1 MFLITCWLLNNNI
14 GLILNDNRY
23 WTTVMVTCRVNL
35 SLSIT
40 MSHIVPNPLDY
51 TQHKNELTTQRG
63 VMFFD
68 QARPAGA
75 VAVKAFLWRAF
86 GSSRFRAVSRTCTQQ
101 GFYTILITSGMGL
114 TEQRASD
121 PLVNDAL
128 AGSKY
133 AFEQKYNMC
142 RIIKKYEYPMV
153 LNFVIH
159 RHNID
164 QIEQIIEL
172 CLELNA
178 DTVELAICQFYGW
191 AFLNRQYLLPTQT
204 QLIRAE
210 RITNAYREKLRQQK
224 RPCKLIFVVPDYYE
238 ERPKACM
245 NSWGKI
251 FLTIAPDGMALPCH
265 AARQLPMTFPNV
277 RQQSLAKIWYE
288 SKAFNQYRGDAWMPE
303 GCRTCPDKDRDF
315 GGCRCQAYMLTGNAS
330 NADPVCAKSPY
341 HHLIEQARAETEQ
354 AVSLTRN
361 LTDTQLKAIRDS
373 QGMVGVNFDVAF
385 LRPDGQRNA
394 DTTINIILDH
404 LEYMMRYLGE
414 EHVGFGSDFDGA
426 LISNELKDIM
436 GVSKLISA
444 MRQRSYSDQL
454 IEQICFKNWLKDTPE
469 LMLIESRRSSEN
481 CVAIA
486 KEIN

>member
-1 MFLITCWLLNNNI
+1 MTTDIGLPLWLLAE
-14 GLILNDNRY
+14 LTYRCPLQCPY
-23 WTTVMVTCRVNL
+23 C
-35 SLSIT
+35 S
-40 MSHIVPNPLDY
+40 NPLDY
-51 TQHKNELTTQRG
+51 TQHKNELTTQQWCD
-63 VMFFD
+63 VFD
-68 QARPAGA
+68 QARQLGA
-75 VAVKAFLWRAF
+75 VQLGFSGGEPLVRQDLEQLVAHAH
-86 GSSRFRAVSRTCTQQ
+86 QQ
-101 GFYTILITSGMGL
+101 GFYTNLITSGMGL
-114 TEQRASD
+114 TEQRVGSLKQAGLDHIQVSFQASD

-204 QLIRAE
+204 QLVRAE

-354 AVSLTRN
+354 AVSLSNLIFRN
-361 LTDTQLKAIRDS
+361 SKNSKRMNNHISVL
-373 QGMVGVNFDVAF
+373 N
-385 LRPDGQRNA
+385 
-394 DTTINIILDH
+394 
-404 LEYMMRYLGE
+404 
-414 EHVGFGSDFDGA
+414 
-426 LISNELKDIM
+426 ISN
-436 GVSKLISA
+436 G
-444 MRQRSYSDQL
+444 
-454 IEQICFKNWLKDTPE
+454 
-469 LMLIESRRSSEN
+469 
-481 CVAIA
+481 
-486 KEIN
+486 

>member
-1 MFLITCWLLNNNI
+1 MTTDIGLPLWLLAE
-14 GLILNDNRY
+14 LTYRCPLQCPY
-23 WTTVMVTCRVNL
+23 C
-35 SLSIT
+35 S
-40 MSHIVPNPLDY
+40 NPLDY
-51 TQHKNELTTQRG
+51 TQHKNELTTQQWCD
-63 VMFFD
+63 VFD
-68 QARPAGA
+68 QARQLGA
-75 VAVKAFLWRAF
+75 VQLGFSGGEPLVRQDLEQLVAHAH
-86 GSSRFRAVSRTCTQQ
+86 QQ
-101 GFYTILITSGMGL
+101 GFYTNLITSGMGL
-114 TEQRASD
+114 TEQRVGSLKQAGLDHIQVSFQASD

-251 FLTIAPDGMALPCH
+251 FLTIAPDGVALPCH

-354 AVSLTRN
+354 AVSLSNLIFRN
-361 LTDTQLKAIRDS
+361 SKNSKRMNNHISVL
-373 QGMVGVNFDVAF
+373 N
-385 LRPDGQRNA
+385 
-394 DTTINIILDH
+394 
-404 LEYMMRYLGE
+404 
-414 EHVGFGSDFDGA
+414 
-426 LISNELKDIM
+426 ISN
-436 GVSKLISA
+436 G
-444 MRQRSYSDQL
+444 
-454 IEQICFKNWLKDTPE
+454 
-469 LMLIESRRSSEN
+469 
-481 CVAIA
+481 
-486 KEIN
+486 